1 MPPKNRSSLTLEHQ
15 IEVIR
20 KSKKDRLSARK
31 RAEHFVL
38 FFLFLGGLLS
48 NKRNHSVTTVNNGIL

>member
-31 RAEHFVL
+31 RAEHFVV
-38 FFLFLGGLLS
+38 FFFLGGLLS